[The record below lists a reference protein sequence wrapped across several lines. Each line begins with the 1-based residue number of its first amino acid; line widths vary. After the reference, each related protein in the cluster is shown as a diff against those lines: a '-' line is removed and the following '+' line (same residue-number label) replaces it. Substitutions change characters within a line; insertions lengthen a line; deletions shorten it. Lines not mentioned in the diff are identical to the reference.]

1 MSTTQGKSIVRRVL
15 DEAFNQGNLTIVDEL
30 VTPDG
35 ISHHSSWGTPA
46 NRMGLKQLIA
56 MFRTAFPDLV
66 CTIEDEITQGNKI
79 AAHWTMRGT
88 HKGRFL
94 GNPPTNKP
102 ILVQGLIYARI
113 EKHQVVENWILV
125 DEIGM
130 LQQLGLVPSPRPTEV
145 LRGE

>member
-1 MSTTQGKSIVRRVL
+1 VPTIHGKSIIHRVL
-15 DEAFNQGNLTIVDEL
+15 DEGFNQGNLGIVDEL
-30 VTPDG
+30 VAPD
-35 ISHHSSWGTPA
+35 SVTHHLSWGMPT

-56 MFRTAFPDLV
+56 MFRMAFPDLV

-94 GNPPTNKP
+94 GNSPTNKP

-113 EKHQVVENWILV
+113 EEHQVVESWILV
-125 DEIGM
+125 DEMGL
-130 LQQLGLVPSPRPTEV
+130 LQQLGLIPPPRPMAE